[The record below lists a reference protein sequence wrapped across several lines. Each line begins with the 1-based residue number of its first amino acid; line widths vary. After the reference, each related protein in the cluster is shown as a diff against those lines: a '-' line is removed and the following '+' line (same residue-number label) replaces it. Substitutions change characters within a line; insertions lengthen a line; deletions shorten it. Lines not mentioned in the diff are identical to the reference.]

1 MEALQVLKSLIK
13 GKEMFRVPPST
24 SILLDDDDGVEAEDA
39 GEPEEGS
46 WDDFLDDAPDNYE
59 PDVSVE

>member
-24 SILLDDDDGVEAEDA
+24 SILLDDDDGVEVVA
-39 GEPEEGS
+39 GDDDEVG

-59 PDVSVE
+59 PDLSVE